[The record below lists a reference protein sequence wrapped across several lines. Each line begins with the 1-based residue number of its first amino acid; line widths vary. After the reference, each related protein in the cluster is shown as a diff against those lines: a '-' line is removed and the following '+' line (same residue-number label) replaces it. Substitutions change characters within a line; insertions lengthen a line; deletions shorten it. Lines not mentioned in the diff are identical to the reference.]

1 MLVQSHSP
9 SRLLAAFPLASRGF
23 PDRLTAV
30 LIFSIFLSP
39 SASLPPPAHRF
50 SYFHMLIFHSS
61 SSFRI
66 LRSASR
72 CWSTS
77 REALYVTC
85 IYIYIYIY
93 ICIRIAR
100 RAYFEHMK
108 SSHPPTHP
116 PRPTHR
122 APPYPLM
129 PSLPL
134 QAPLPTTGHPLSTRP
149 SSPEGSLL
157 APLRSP
163 CLPAPFVPLAPSFL
177 QPPPLGRIGP
187 PCPHLPHPAPRAH
200 SPPPVAKL
208 AGTAK

>member
-77 REALYVTC
+77 REALYVTY

-116 PRPTHR
+116 PLPTHR

-149 SSPEGSLL
+149 LAPKALCLLPCAPLAFRPPLSPWPLRSSSPPLLAASVLL
-157 APLRSP
+157 APTSP
-163 CLPAPFVPLAPSFL
+163 I
-177 QPPPLGRIGP
+177 PPPGP
-187 PCPHLPHPAPRAH
+187 I
-200 SPPPVAKL
+200 PPPP
-208 AGTAK
+208 GQISGHS